1 VEENT
6 DPIIDLISN
15 SFVAIKGG
23 VGDIIVVFLLLMVII
38 CLIKKRVK
46 MATGFFVLMLGS
58 VFIRVLILN
67 LF

>member
-6 DPIIDLISN
+6 DPILNFIQN
-15 SFVAIKGG
+15 SLTALKGG
-23 VGDIIVVFLLLMVII
+23 LGDIVILFFLVILLI
-38 CLIKKRVK
+38 CLFKKRFK
-46 MATGFFVLMLGS
+46 MATGFFILMLGS